1 MSSPAPI
8 RRFTEADIRRD
19 LSRLLISHGLSWEE
33 FCRLGEADE
42 LAEID
47 ADLEFA
53 YKALVPHIKPVDVN
67 REPTPAEA
75 VEEFHR
81 TFGLPVLEKPELVEE
96 RVELRLDLIREELAE
111 LAEAAAAGDLT
122 EVADALGDLLYVVYG
137 TALEFGIPLDRVMAE
152 IHRSNMTKLWTA
164 EEAAVAVANP
174 DRYPEGRRPHRA
186 VPTDGGVVVYR
197 EDGKVLKGPRWSP
210 PDIASALDA

>member
-53 YKALVPHIKPVDVN
+53 YKHSY
-67 REPTPAEA
+67 
-75 VEEFHR
+75 R
-81 TFGLPVLEKPELVEE
+81 T
-96 RVELRLDLIREELAE
+96 
-111 LAEAAAAGDLT
+111 
-122 EVADALGDLLYVVYG
+122 
-137 TALEFGIPLDRVMAE
+137 
-152 IHRSNMTKLWTA
+152 SN
-164 EEAAVAVANP
+164 P
-174 DRYPEGRRPHRA
+174 
-186 VPTDGGVVVYR
+186 
-197 EDGKVLKGPRWSP
+197 
-210 PDIASALDA
+210 